1 MRCRAFGV
9 AIFIGITI
17 WSWGQVT
24 IPASTK
30 LTAPLQPVIEVLY
43 RANVSGSLEVSR
55 CDFGPPPHLPNLRVP
70 TATGPLP
77 QVLREMFADDPVMR
91 VTQDRDG
98 TIRMIES
105 GVPTD
110 LLNVRIRHLP
120 FELKGIPLQYAAFTP
135 FDALQAILQTPEVL
149 AFAKANGI
157 VIPPPGGG
165 IMGPSDHL
173 ADSPHIVGSMDDLTL
188 SQALDRVLKAFPGIW
203 VYEDCPCSDRKS
215 RCPFFWFFNMGNP
228 GLIQEE

>member
-9 AIFIGITI
+9 AIFVGITI
-17 WSWGQVT
+17 WSWTQST
-24 IPASTK
+24 RASPK
-30 LTAPLQPVIEVLY
+30 FTAPLQPLVEALHN
-43 RANVSGSLEVSR
+43 ANVSGSLELSR
-55 CDFGPPPHLPNLRVP
+55 CDFGLLPHFPNLRVP
-70 TATGPLP
+70 TAAGPLP

-91 VTQDRDG
+91 VTQDADG

-110 LLNVRIRHLP
+110 LLGVKIKHLP
-120 FELKGIPLQYAAFTP
+120 FELNGIPLQYEAFSPDAAVR
-135 FDALQAILQTPEVL
+135 AILHTPEVL
-149 AFAKANGI
+149 AFAKAHSI

-173 ADSPHIVGSMDDLTL
+173 AASPHIVGSMDDLTV
-188 SQALDRVLKAFPGIW
+188 SQALDGVLKTFPGIW
-203 VYEDCPCSDRKS
+203 IYEDCPCSDRKS
-215 RCPFFWFFNMGNP
+215 RCPFFWFSNIGNP